1 MLETRETLARPT
13 PRPASLK
20 DNPQAHCG
28 RAAVRVDPWEVA
40 LFRKIAKG
48 LGVFFVALLAIVVVG
63 VGASGVARV
72 QARQLTLPTGPSA
85 VGRIEF
91 ALTDSARTD
100 PFASDGRAREIAVWV
115 WYPTAKGNSATTAPY
130 LPKTWADAANQVNGP
145 ASVLFQDNNAV
156 RTNSIASAPLQGTSP
171 PVVVLMPGLGPSIA
185 EYSALAEDLASHGYA
200 VVGINATGSSQVVG
214 FPDGHLVYGT
224 PEGSITET
232 SIDAWYVSATR
243 LIGVW
248 VDDASFVVSAL
259 TKSPPATG
267 PLDFSRV
274 AYVGHSL
281 GGNASFEACA
291 HDPRCVTAIDLDGT
305 IFSQVRRAGMKVPG
319 LILQA
324 NDKTPCDAFCQRKTD
339 DFKAL
344 TLAGSVRDI
353 AMDGAEHYNFTDWGV
368 LFAPVLHPAGLL
380 GSIDGAR
387 GLLITRDVVRAFLDQ
402 QLRATPVSTFEAT
415 VGKYGELHAP

>member
-1 MLETRETLARPT
+1 VGELPCA
-13 PRPASLK
+13 
-20 DNPQAHCG
+20 
-28 RAAVRVDPWEVA
+28 VDPWEVP

-48 LGVFFVALLAIVVVG
+48 LGIFFVTLLAIMLVG

-85 VGRIEF
+85 VGRVEL
-91 ALTDSARTD
+91 ALTDSARAD
-100 PFASDGRAREIAVWV
+100 PFASDGRPREIAVWI
-115 WYPTAKGNSATTAPY
+115 WYPTAKGSSATTASY
-130 LPKTWADAANQVNGP
+130 LPNSWADAANKVNGP
-145 ASVLFQDNNAV
+145 ASILFQDNNAV
-156 RTNSIASAPLQGTSP
+156 RTNSIASAPLQGKSP

-224 PEGSITET
+224 AEGSIAET
-232 SIDAWYVSATR
+232 NVDAWYVSATR
-243 LIGVW
+243 LVSVW
-248 VDDASFVVSAL
+248 VDDASFVASAL
-259 TKSPPATG
+259 TKNPPATG
-267 PLDFSRV
+267 PLDFGRV

-291 HDPRCVTAIDLDGT
+291 HDSRCVSAIDLDGT
-305 IFSQVRRAGMKVPG
+305 IFSQVRRAGMKAPG

-324 NDKTPCDAFCQRKTD
+324 NDKTPCDGFCQRRKD

-344 TLAGSVRDI
+344 TLGGSIRDLAI
-353 AMDGAEHYNFTDWGV
+353 DGAEHYNFTDSGV
-368 LFAPVLHPAGLL
+368 LYAPVLHPAGQL

-402 QLRATPVSTFEAT
+402 EVRGTPAATFEAT
-415 VGKYGELHAP
+415 VARYRELHAP